1 VKDESELLANI
12 RNGALDDF
20 SEIVQQHERLVFSIL
35 YRYERDAH
43 LIEDLAQETFLK
55 AWHSL
60 NQFDGRAPFSHW
72 LSRIAVHVA
81 IDHLRKRRR
90 TKNQITISELGE
102 STLEWLQSDD
112 EHSELQNNEAREVL
126 DLALQ
131 KLSPE
136 EQLVITLQEIEGKS
150 AIEIRQ
156 LTGWSRVGVRVRAH
170 RARGKLRN
178 ALIQM
183 EKENERRK
191 N

>member
-1 VKDESELLANI
+1 MKDESELLANI
-12 RNGALDDF
+12 RNGVLDDF
-20 SEIVQQHERLVFSIL
+20 AEIVQQHERLVFSIL

-55 AWHSL
+55 AWRSL
-60 NQFDGRAPFSHW
+60 HQFDGRAPFSHW

-81 IDHLRKRRR
+81 LDHVRKKRR
-90 TKNQITISELGE
+90 TKNQIAISELGDAA
-102 STLEWLQSDD
+102 LEWFQSDD
-112 EHSELQNNEAREVL
+112 EHSELRNNEAREIL
-126 DLALQ
+126 DLAFR

-150 AIEIRQ
+150 IIEISH
-156 LTGWSRVGVRVRAH
+156 LTGWSKVGVRVRAH

-183 EKENERRK
+183 ENENERQK